1 MRAAMILRPAAS
13 NRARMRPIAFFFTAS
28 GLMMERVRSTD
39 IPRFSR
45 NVAKNQ
51 PEILSRPTYGLR
63 KNNGLAPFRDHSDRI
78 GGRLIVRIDAQS
90 RRPHQIVA
98 AKQQRQPVALPRRHA
113 RFLEQVLQSAARPP
127 PIGLEPFASRAQ
139 SHGDAALPE
148 LARSEERRVGKEC
161 RAGG

>member
-39 IPRFSR
+39 IPRFYR

-51 PEILSRPTYGLR
+51 PEILSRPTYVIR

-78 GGRLIVRIDAQS
+78 GGRPIVRHYCPS
-90 RRPHQIVA
+90 
-98 AKQQRQPVALPRRHA
+98 
-113 RFLEQVLQSAARPP
+113 PP
-127 PIGLEPFASRAQ
+127 PP
-139 SHGDAALPE
+139 HNVTPKHKPPPDPP
-148 LARSEERRVGKEC
+148 
-161 RAGG
+161 

>member
-51 PEILSRPTYGLR
+51 PEILSRPTYVIR

-78 GGRLIVRIDAQS
+78 GGRLIVR
-90 RRPHQIVA
+90 
-98 AKQQRQPVALPRRHA
+98 LHA
-113 RFLEQVLQSAARPP
+113 PSPRPP
-127 PIGLEPFASRAQ
+127 PIPPAKKQPQTGAPPR
-139 SHGDAALPE
+139 GDGPLPGQAL
-148 LARSEERRVGKEC
+148 LK
-161 RAGG
+161 

>member
-51 PEILSRPTYGLR
+51 PEILSRPTYGIR

-78 GGRLIVRIDAQS
+78 GRRLIVLIDAQS
-90 RRPHQIVA
+90 RPPHPLFA
-98 AKQQRQPVALPRRHA
+98 ANHQRHP
-113 RFLEQVLQSAARPP
+113 
-127 PIGLEPFASRAQ
+127 
-139 SHGDAALPE
+139 AALH
-148 LARSEERRVGKEC
+148 
-161 RAGG
+161 

>member
-51 PEILSRPTYGLR
+51 PEILSRPTYVIR

-78 GGRLIVRIDAQS
+78 GGRLIVRLDAPS
-90 RRPHQIVA
+90 PPPPQIVA
-98 AKQQRQPVALPRRHA
+98 AKKQRQPGAPPGRHPPFLDKAL
-113 RFLEQVLQSAARPP
+113 
-127 PIGLEPFASRAQ
+127 
-139 SHGDAALPE
+139 
-148 LARSEERRVGKEC
+148 
-161 RAGG
+161 